1 MAAKKRNKT
10 AYKGVFYITS
20 TNPTTGANERIY
32 YIRYYK
38 NGKSIEEKAG
48 RQHQDRMT
56 PAKANRLRVLRIEG
70 RVDSNE
76 ERREKVRTK
85 RAQKNVSRLWEAF
98 YDAKQENK
106 SIKDDRNRWR
116 SYLLKDFGNKLPEE
130 ITTLDVDNLRRKL
143 QDRGLAPGT
152 VKQGLVLLKR
162 ILNFAAKRGL
172 CEPINSGRL
181 HFEMPKLNNTKT
193 EDLTGKQLAR
203 LLEAIENEPNK
214 SAGSLMLMA
223 LYTGMRKGEIY
234 RLQWQDIDFER
245 GFILI
250 RDPKGGIDQRIP
262 INTPARNV
270 LEDQQTRT
278 GNSEW
283 IFPGRFEGHVKDMRE
298 PLERIRTNAGLPK
311 DFRPMHGLRHVFAST
326 LASSGQ
332 VDMYTLQKLLTHKS
346 PAMVQRY
353 AHLRDD
359 AMQRASEVAGDMY
372 KAMQKKKT
380 TA

>member
-20 TNPTTGANERIY
+20 THPTTGINEKIF

-76 ERREKVRTK
+76 ERRKKIRAEREKMNT
-85 RAQKNVSRLWEAF
+85 SRLWEAF

-116 SYLLKDFGNKLPEE
+116 AYLLKDFGRKIPEE
-130 ITTLDVDNLRRKL
+130 ISTTDIDKLRRKL

-162 ILNFAAKRGL
+162 MLNFGAKRGL
-172 CEPINSGRL
+172 CQPVNQAKL
-181 HFEMPKLNNTKT
+181 HFEMPKVNNIKT
-193 EDLTGKQLAR
+193 EDLTPRQLSS
-203 LLEAIENEPNK
+203 LMEAIETSSNK
-214 SAGSLMLMA
+214 PAANMMLMA
-223 LYTGMRKGEIY
+223 LYTGMRKGEIFKL
-234 RLQWQDIDFER
+234 RWNDIDFNR
-245 GFILI
+245 GFITLK
-250 RDPKGGIDQRIP
+250 DPKGGTDQRIP
-262 INTPARNV
+262 LNNLTRSI
-270 LEDQQTRT
+270 LEDQPQKD
-278 GNSEW
+278 SEY
-283 IFPGRFEGHVKDMRE
+283 IFPGRDNGPTKEMRI
-298 PLERIRTNAGLPK
+298 PFRRICDNAGLPK

-332 VDMYTLQKLLTHKS
+332 VDMYTLQKLLTHKTPS
-346 PAMVQRY
+346 MVQRY

-359 AMQRASEVAGDMY
+359 AMMKASEVVGDMY
-372 KAMQKKKT
+372 QQMQKKE
-380 TA
+380 ADSL